1 MIECAYYKAC
11 KEGHLEVVKL
21 LDDHITHMTRNERQ
35 SNKPYDCVQRA
46 FMKLLGAYVTNSDE
60 PIGFSLGCLIAAYK
74 GHTNVIDYLYVTLRL
89 AKVATQTTVTFLVGT
104 RKIQIEAFSNFQ
116 SDQLLVRICL
126 FSKDYFLKLNGQS
139 MSIL

>member
-60 PIGFSLGCLIAAYK
+60 RIGFSLGCLIAAYK

-126 FSKDYFLKLNGQS
+126 FSKDSFLKLNGQS